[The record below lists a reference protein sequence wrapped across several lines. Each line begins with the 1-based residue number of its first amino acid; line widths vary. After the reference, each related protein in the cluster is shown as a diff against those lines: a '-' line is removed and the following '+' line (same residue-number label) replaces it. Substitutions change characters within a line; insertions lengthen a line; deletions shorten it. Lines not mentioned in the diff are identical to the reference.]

1 MEPRP
6 CGRGNV
12 PMVSRRAPNGQLQWS
27 HDLAVVETADSSRA
41 ARADDSA
48 SMEPRPCGRGNRE
61 GEIWDSSRCRC
72 FNGATTL
79 RSWKP
84 ETHRRLGET
93 RRGFNGATTL
103 RSWKHH
109 GRHQRH
115 DGRGASMEPRPCG
128 RGNLR
133 SGCAVPPRYELQ
145 WSHDLAVVETS

>member
-61 GEIWDSSRCRC
+61 GEIWDSSRWRS

-84 ETHRRLGET
+84 ALG
-93 RRGFNGATTL
+93 L
-103 RSWKHH
+103 RSAATV
-109 GRHQRH
+109 R
-115 DGRGASMEPRPCG
+115 ASMEPRPCG
-128 RGNLR
+128 RGNVVITR
-133 SGCAVPPRYELQ
+133 GTTYENRQLQ
-145 WSHDLAVVETS
+145 WSHDLAVVETSSA